1 MYVWGKPH
9 GFILSVILISIAVA
23 APSAIPVF
31 KNDDVSANA
40 PPQPAPSTEALCPD
54 PLLPRIPVMR
64 QLPAGVHV
72 TVAHGWVITA
82 RAIASFIVPVQT
94 MAAVLDSF
102 YHDAL
107 VQLATS
113 SFENKPHPGH
123 AFGLSIGSVNL
134 ALRAVNSGDYLTWE
148 ACEVVVA
155 SLLHD
160 AQMGFTGQFRSEW
173 YHAESGVLLFGA
185 KGAVRNDK
193 EAAVEGDRDAIEDEE
208 ME

>member
-40 PPQPAPSTEALCPD
+40 PPQSAPSTKALCPD

-82 RAIASFIVPVQT
+82 RTIASFIIPVQT

-123 AFGLSIGSVNL
+123 AFGLSIGSVSL
-134 ALRAVNSGDYLTWE
+134 ALRAVNPDDYLTWE

-173 YHAESGVLLFGA
+173 YHAESGVLLYVSLGVLQRV
-185 KGAVRNDK
+185 GLGPVGGG
-193 EAAVEGDRDAIEDEE
+193 V
-208 ME
+208 